1 MAELFQLWLAYCD
14 IEYAYQIT
22 VVIIVNAR
30 ILNLNFVPVFRCH
43 QHQQQAVWPL
53 GSADTVYPRPSLTL
67 TFDRSTLKQVCE
79 SRLRWGTFLPNLG
92 MLGLWVLELCAVY
105 VTDGQTDWR
114 TDRRTN
120 KSNAYCP
127 LAYGRGGGILIFGR
141 PVIGMC
147 YKFIAA
153 RHIFRNATVL

>member
-67 TFDRSTLKQVCE
+67 TFDRLTLKLVCE
-79 SRLRWGTFLPNLG
+79 LHLRGSAVERRSLTG
-92 MLGLWVLELCAVY
+92 ELSLSCA
-105 VTDGQTDWR
+105 
-114 TDRRTN
+114 
-120 KSNAYCP
+120 
-127 LAYGRGGGILIFGR
+127 R
-141 PVIGMC
+141 P
-147 YKFIAA
+147 AA
-153 RHIFRNATVL
+153 DA